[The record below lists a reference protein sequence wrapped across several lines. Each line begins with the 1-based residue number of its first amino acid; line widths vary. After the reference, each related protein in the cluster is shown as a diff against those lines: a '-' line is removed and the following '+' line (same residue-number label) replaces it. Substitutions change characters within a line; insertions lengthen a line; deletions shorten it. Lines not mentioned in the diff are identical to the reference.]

1 MSPSSLS
8 PGPAKIETQAKPKE
22 PRGAAAFL
30 GAIGRS
36 TPAMLV
42 LSGIGFLVLWQIVS
56 MNVSPVILPAPAA
69 VFVAFIALTASG
81 ELVYATLATIW
92 PFAIGLVLGFIVGTS
107 VGLLL
112 GIFRPAARVL
122 DPYIFVGWSIP
133 NIAWLPLFIAWF
145 GVGNLTLVIFVFIS
159 AVFPQLLTVEAGAKE
174 ADSFLVEVARSL
186 GGSKREILYNV
197 VLPSSLP
204 YIMAGLRIAVGRALV
219 GIIVGQLL
227 IVATGIGYMFQFYGE
242 TLSLAKYFAPLIV
255 IAALAILLNRGVNWA
270 ERYFIPWKIRAFT

>member
-1 MSPSSLS
+1 MSQSSL
-8 PGPAKIETQAKPKE
+8 PLERAKPAKAPG
-22 PRGAAAFL
+22 GAAAL
-30 GAIGRS
+30 LAVVGRS
-36 TPAMLV
+36 TAAMMV
-42 LSGIGFLVLWQIVS
+42 LSGMGFVVLWQVVS
-56 MNVSPVILPAPAA
+56 MNVSPVILPAPADVIA
-69 VFVAFIALTASG
+69 AFIALTASG
-81 ELVYATLATIW
+81 ELASATLATIW
-92 PFAIGLVLGFIVGTS
+92 PFAIGLVLGFVVGT
-107 VGLLL
+107 VMGLLL

-122 DPYIFVGWSIP
+122 DPYIFIGWSIP

-145 GVGNLTLVIFVFIS
+145 GVGNLTLIIFVFIS

-186 GGSKREILYNV
+186 GGSKREILYHV

-204 YIMAGLRIAVGRALV
+204 YIIAGLRIAVGRALV

-255 IAALAILLNRGVNWA
+255 IAVLAVLLNRGVNWA
-270 ERYFIPWKIRAFT
+270 ERTFIPWKNRAFT